1 LLAPEPLQPV
11 MERRFGLKA
20 HDETSE
26 GFGLCACGGEEWAE
40 VQSCS
45 AACERSGV
53 TPSVFT
59 AVTEQLGLKLEPTK
73 AAVDFLVIDEIQRP
87 SEN

>member
-1 LLAPEPLQPV
+1 MRLRRRRMGRSSVLL
-11 MERRFGLKA
+11 RRLRTK
-20 HDETSE
+20 
-26 GFGLCACGGEEWAE
+26 
-40 VQSCS
+40 
-45 AACERSGV
+45 RSHAKL
-53 TPSVFT
+53 FT